1 MAVEI
6 SCDNSIQK
14 ATSHQSPRAD
24 YSVIYIHIEINTLS
38 YTSLYSIREKKGL
51 NVLDPTS
58 GHVASLLFLFLLLE
72 IKM

>member
-38 YTSLYSIREKKGL
+38 YTSLYSIREKKK
-51 NVLDPTS
+51 D
-58 GHVASLLFLFLLLE
+58 
-72 IKM
+72 